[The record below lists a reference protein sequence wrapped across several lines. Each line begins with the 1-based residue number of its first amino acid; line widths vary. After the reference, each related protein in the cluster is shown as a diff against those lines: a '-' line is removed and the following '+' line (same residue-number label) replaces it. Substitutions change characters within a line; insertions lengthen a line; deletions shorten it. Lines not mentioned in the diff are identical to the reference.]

1 MKNLWDPEAAA
12 QFEENTLQMRVY
24 TSRLLGQNSD
34 LVLHGGGNTSVK
46 IQQTNL
52 FGEAEDILCVK
63 GSGNNLS
70 TIDEYGFTPLRLKTL
85 RKLAA
90 LENISDAEMIR
101 QQQMAKSNPDALN
114 PSVEALLHAII
125 PFTWID
131 HTHADAV
138 VTLTNTPEGT
148 ELIRKIYGER
158 LLLIPYVMPGF
169 KLSRKVFEMTKNVDW
184 TQFEGMILLNHGI
197 FSFGDSARESY
208 TRMIDLVSLAEEF
221 LATNSSIANTTVPEK
236 EKVKT
241 VALDSVPGKDKD
253 EAQRKTVAPDS
264 VPGKEE
270 LLKLAG
276 IRRKVSEISGSASL
290 AQLNFSSEART
301 FAKLTN
307 VKEIAS
313 RGPITSDHLI
323 RTKPVPAIIDP
334 ENPQQSLDD
343 FSSAYKAYFERHT
356 NGEQKCL
363 DSAPRWAV
371 WPGHGTISFGA
382 NLTESAIVSD
392 IAEHT
397 VKAIQLAENL
407 TAEGS
412 SGGWQPVSEK
422 HLFEAE
428 YWELQQAKLKSENDN
443 QGAQKT
449 IPEFQG
455 KIAIVSGA
463 ASGIGLACAREL
475 FAQGAVVVGLDLN
488 PEISTIF
495 CDSGML
501 GLQCDVTD
509 QKAVIEA
516 VAETVRQFGGIDIL
530 VLNAGTF
537 PAGQTIEEMDEQTW
551 SRSLEINLTAPQQL
565 LQACVPFLKEGLDPA
580 VVFMASRNVPA
591 PGAGASAY
599 SVPKAGQTQLARIA
613 ALELGK
619 FGIRVNIL
627 HPDCVYDTGLW
638 TPEALERSA
647 KRYGLTVEQYKSRN
661 ILKIDVKTKE
671 VASMVCA
678 MSGAVFAKTTGAQ
691 IPIDGGSERVI

>member
-1 MKNLWDPEAAA
+1 MKNLWDPEAVA
-12 QFEENTLQMRVY
+12 QFEENTLQLRVY

-52 FGEAEDILCVK
+52 FGEAEDILYVK
-63 GSGNNLS
+63 GSGCDLA
-70 TIDEYGFTPLRLKTL
+70 TIDEDGFTPLLLKTL

-90 LENISDAEMIR
+90 LENISDVEMIR
-101 QQQMAKSNPDALN
+101 QQQMAKSNPDAPN

-125 PFTWID
+125 PFNWID

-138 VTLTNTPEGT
+138 VTLTNTPEGN

-169 KLSRKVFEMTKNVDW
+169 KLSRKVFEMTTKIDW
-184 TQFEGMILLNHGI
+184 TQFEGMILFNHGI
-197 FSFGDSARESY
+197 FSFGDTALESY
-208 TRMIDLVSLAEEF
+208 TRMIDLVSLAEDF
-221 LATNSSIANTTVPEK
+221 LAKNSTLTNTAATE
-236 EKVKT
+236 
-241 VALDSVPGKDKD
+241 SVPGK
-253 EAQRKTVAPDS
+253 A
-264 VPGKEE
+264 E
-270 LLKLAG
+270 LLKLAC
-276 IRRKVSEISGSASL
+276 IRRKVSAIRGTGSL
-290 AQLNFSSEART
+290 AQLNFSKEART

-307 VKEIAS
+307 VKEIAT

-323 RTKPVPAIIDP
+323 RTKSVPAIIDP
-334 ENPQQSLDD
+334 ENPQRSLDE

-382 NLTESAIVSD
+382 NLTESGIVSD

-407 TAEGS
+407 TSEGS
-412 SGGWQPVSEK
+412 SGRWQPVSEK

-428 YWELQQAKLKSENDN
+428 YWVLQQAKLKSENVN
-443 QGAQKT
+443 HGVQKT
-449 IPEFQG
+449 ISEFQG

-488 PEISTIF
+488 PEISKIF
-495 CDSGML
+495 CEPGML

-537 PAGQTIEEMDEQTW
+537 PAGQTIEEMGEQTW

-638 TPEALERSA
+638 TPDALERSA

-671 VASMVCA
+671 VARMVCA

>member
-12 QFEENTLQMRVY
+12 QFEENTLQLRVY

-52 FGEAEDILCVK
+52 FGEAEDILYVK

-70 TIDEYGFTPLRLKTL
+70 TIDEHGFTPLRLKTL

-101 QQQMAKSNPDALN
+101 QQQMAKSNPDAAN

-169 KLSRKVFEMTKNVDW
+169 KLARKVFEMTKNVDW

-208 TRMIDLVSLAEEF
+208 TRMIDLVLLAEEF
-221 LATNSSIANTTVPEK
+221 LATNSSVANTTV
-236 EKVKT
+236 
-241 VALDSVPGKDKD
+241 
-253 EAQRKTVAPDS
+253 PDS

-276 IRRKVSEISGSASL
+276 IRRKVSEIRGSASL

-323 RTKPVPAIIDP
+323 RTKPVPAIIDQ

-343 FSSAYKAYFERHT
+343 FSSAYKAYFERNT

-397 VKAIQLAENL
+397 VKAIQFAENL
-407 TAEGS
+407 TAKGS
-412 SGGWQPVSEK
+412 SAGWKPVSEK

-428 YWELQQAKLKSENDN
+428 YWELQQAKLKSENNN
-443 QGAQKT
+443 QDGQKT

-475 FAQGAVVVGLDLN
+475 FSQGAVVVGLDLN

-509 QKAVIEA
+509 QKEVIEA

-671 VASMVCA
+671 VARMVCA

-691 IPIDGGSERVI
+691 IPIDGGNERVI

>member
-1 MKNLWDPEAAA
+1 
-12 QFEENTLQMRVY
+12 
-24 TSRLLGQNSD
+24 
-34 LVLHGGGNTSVK
+34 
-46 IQQTNL
+46 
-52 FGEAEDILCVK
+52 
-63 GSGNNLS
+63 
-70 TIDEYGFTPLRLKTL
+70 
-85 RKLAA
+85 
-90 LENISDAEMIR
+90 
-101 QQQMAKSNPDALN
+101 
-114 PSVEALLHAII
+114 
-125 PFTWID
+125 
-131 HTHADAV
+131 
-138 VTLTNTPEGT
+138 
-148 ELIRKIYGER
+148 
-158 LLLIPYVMPGF
+158 
-169 KLSRKVFEMTKNVDW
+169 
-184 TQFEGMILLNHGI
+184 HGI
-197 FSFGDSARESY
+197 FSFGDTALESY
-208 TRMIDLVSLAEEF
+208 TRMIDLVSLAEDF
-221 LATNSSIANTTVPEK
+221 LAKYSTLTNTAATE
-236 EKVKT
+236 
-241 VALDSVPGKDKD
+241 SVPGKAK
-253 EAQRKTVAPDS
+253 
-264 VPGKEE
+264 
-270 LLKLAG
+270 LLKLAS
-276 IRRKVSEISGSASL
+276 IRRKVSALRGTASL
-290 AQLNFSSEART
+290 AQLNFSTEART

-307 VKEIAS
+307 VKEIAT

-323 RTKPVPAIIDP
+323 RTKSVPAIIDP
-334 ENPQQSLDD
+334 ENPQRSLDE

-382 NLTESAIVSD
+382 NLTESGIVSD

-407 TAEGS
+407 TSEGF

-428 YWELQQAKLKSENDN
+428 YWVLQQAKLKSENVN
-443 QGAQKT
+443 QGEQKT
-449 IPEFQG
+449 ISEFQG

-488 PEISTIF
+488 PEISKIF
-495 CDSGML
+495 CDPGML

-565 LQACVPFLKEGLDPA
+565 LQACVPFLKEGIDPA

-638 TPEALERSA
+638 TPDALERSA

-671 VASMVCA
+671 VARMVCA

>member
-1 MKNLWDPEAAA
+1 MKNLWDPEAVA
-12 QFEENTLQMRVY
+12 QFEENTLQLRVY

-52 FGEAEDILCVK
+52 FGEAEDILYVK
-63 GSGNNLS
+63 GSGCDLA
-70 TIDEYGFTPLRLKTL
+70 TIDEDGFTPLLLKTL

-90 LENISDAEMIR
+90 LENISDVEMIR
-101 QQQMAKSNPDALN
+101 QQQMAKSNPDAPN

-125 PFTWID
+125 PFNWID

-138 VTLTNTPEGT
+138 VTLTNTPEGN

-169 KLSRKVFEMTKNVDW
+169 KLSRIVFEMTKKIDW

-197 FSFGDSARESY
+197 FSFGDTALESY
-208 TRMIDLVSLAEEF
+208 TRMIDLVSLAEDF
-221 LATNSSIANTTVPEK
+221 LAKNSTLTNTAATE
-236 EKVKT
+236 
-241 VALDSVPGKDKD
+241 SVPGK
-253 EAQRKTVAPDS
+253 A
-264 VPGKEE
+264 E
-270 LLKLAG
+270 LLKLAC
-276 IRRKVSEISGSASL
+276 IRRKVSAIRGTGSL
-290 AQLNFSSEART
+290 AQLNFSTEART

-307 VKEIAS
+307 VKEIAT

-323 RTKPVPAIIDP
+323 RTKSVPAIIDP
-334 ENPQQSLDD
+334 ENPQRSLDE

-382 NLTESAIVSD
+382 NLTESGIVSD

-407 TAEGS
+407 TAEGF

-428 YWELQQAKLKSENDN
+428 YWVLQQAKLKSENVN
-443 QGAQKT
+443 QGEQKT
-449 IPEFQG
+449 ISEFQG

-488 PEISTIF
+488 PEISKIF
-495 CDSGML
+495 CEPGML

-537 PAGQTIEEMDEQTW
+537 PAGQTIEEMGEQTW
-551 SRSLEINLTAPQQL
+551 SKSLEINLTAPQQL
-565 LQACVPFLKEGLDPA
+565 LQACVPFLKEGIDPA

-619 FGIRVNIL
+619 FVIRVNIL

-638 TPEALERSA
+638 TPDALERSA

-671 VASMVCA
+671 VARMVCA

>member
-1 MKNLWDPEAAA
+1 MKNLWDPEAVA
-12 QFEENTLQMRVY
+12 QFEENTLQLRVY

-52 FGEAEDILCVK
+52 FGEAEDILYVK
-63 GSGNNLS
+63 GSGCDLA
-70 TIDEYGFTPLRLKTL
+70 TIDEDGFTPLLLKTL

-90 LENISDAEMIR
+90 LENISDVEMIR
-101 QQQMAKSNPDALN
+101 QQQMAKSNPDAPN

-125 PFTWID
+125 PFNWID

-138 VTLTNTPEGT
+138 VTLTNTPEGN

-169 KLSRKVFEMTKNVDW
+169 KLSRKVFEMTKKIDW

-197 FSFGDSARESY
+197 FSFGDTALESY
-208 TRMIDLVSLAEEF
+208 TRMIDLVSLAEDF
-221 LATNSSIANTTVPEK
+221 LAKNSTLANTAATE
-236 EKVKT
+236 
-241 VALDSVPGKDKD
+241 SVPGK
-253 EAQRKTVAPDS
+253 A
-264 VPGKEE
+264 E
-270 LLKLAG
+270 LLKLAC
-276 IRRKVSEISGSASL
+276 IRRKVSAIRGTGSL
-290 AQLNFSSEART
+290 AQLNFSTEART

-307 VKEIAS
+307 VKEIAT

-323 RTKPVPAIIDP
+323 RTKSVPAIIDP
-334 ENPQQSLDD
+334 ENPQRSLDE

-371 WPGHGTISFGA
+371 WPGHGTIAFGA
-382 NLTESAIVSD
+382 NLTESGIVSD

-407 TAEGS
+407 TAEGF

-428 YWELQQAKLKSENDN
+428 YWVLQQAKLKSENVN
-443 QGAQKT
+443 QGEQKT
-449 IPEFQG
+449 ISEFQG

-488 PEISTIF
+488 PEISKIF
-495 CDSGML
+495 CEPGML

-537 PAGQTIEEMDEQTW
+537 PAGQTIEEMGEQTW

-638 TPEALERSA
+638 TPDALERSA

-661 ILKIDVKTKE
+661 ILKIDVKAKE
-671 VASMVCA
+671 VARMVCA

>member
-1 MKNLWDPEAAA
+1 MKNLWDPEAAD
-12 QFEENTLQMRVY
+12 QLEENTLQLRVY
-24 TSRLLGQNSD
+24 TSRLLGKNSD

-52 FGEAEDILCVK
+52 FGEAEDILYVK

-70 TIDEYGFTPLRLKTL
+70 TIDEHGFTPLRLKTL

-101 QQQMAKSNPDALN
+101 QQQMAKSNPDAPN

-276 IRRKVSEISGSASL
+276 IRRKVSEIRGSASL

-301 FAKLTN
+301 FTKLSN
-307 VKEIAS
+307 VKEIAG

-537 PAGQTIEEMDEQTW
+537 PAGTD
-551 SRSLEINLTAPQQL
+551 N
-565 LQACVPFLKEGLDPA
+565 
-580 VVFMASRNVPA
+580 
-591 PGAGASAY
+591 
-599 SVPKAGQTQLARIA
+599 
-613 ALELGK
+613 
-619 FGIRVNIL
+619 
-627 HPDCVYDTGLW
+627 
-638 TPEALERSA
+638 
-647 KRYGLTVEQYKSRN
+647 
-661 ILKIDVKTKE
+661 
-671 VASMVCA
+671 
-678 MSGAVFAKTTGAQ
+678 
-691 IPIDGGSERVI
+691 

>member
-1 MKNLWDPEAAA
+1 MKNLWDPEAVA
-12 QFEENTLQMRVY
+12 QFEENTLQLRVY

-52 FGEAEDILCVK
+52 FGEAEDILYVK
-63 GSGNNLS
+63 GSGCDLA
-70 TIDEYGFTPLRLKTL
+70 TIDEDGFTPLLLKTL

-90 LENISDAEMIR
+90 LENISDVEMIR
-101 QQQMAKSNPDALN
+101 QQQMAKSNPDAPN

-125 PFTWID
+125 PFNWID

-138 VTLTNTPEGT
+138 VTLTNTPEGN

-169 KLSRKVFEMTKNVDW
+169 KLSRKVFEMTTKIDW
-184 TQFEGMILLNHGI
+184 TQCEGMILLNHGI
-197 FSFGDSARESY
+197 FSFGDTARESY
-208 TRMIDLVSLAEEF
+208 TRMIDLVSLAEDF
-221 LATNSSIANTTVPEK
+221 LAKNSTLANTAATE
-236 EKVKT
+236 
-241 VALDSVPGKDKD
+241 SVPGK
-253 EAQRKTVAPDS
+253 A
-264 VPGKEE
+264 E
-270 LLKLAG
+270 LLKLAC
-276 IRRKVSEISGSASL
+276 IRRKVSAIRGTGNL
-290 AQLNFSSEART
+290 AQLNFSNEART

-307 VKEIAS
+307 VKEIAT

-323 RTKPVPAIIDP
+323 RTKSVPAIIDQ
-334 ENPQQSLDD
+334 ENPQRSLDE

-371 WPGHGTISFGA
+371 WPGHGTIAFGA
-382 NLTESAIVSD
+382 NLTESGIVSD

-407 TAEGS
+407 TAEGF

-428 YWELQQAKLKSENDN
+428 YWVLQQAKLKSENVN
-443 QGAQKT
+443 QGEQKT
-449 IPEFQG
+449 ISEFQG

-488 PEISTIF
+488 PEISKIF
-495 CDSGML
+495 CEPGML

-537 PAGQTIEEMDEQTW
+537 PAGQTIEEMGEQTW

-638 TPEALERSA
+638 TPDALERSA

-661 ILKIDVKTKE
+661 ILKIDVKAKE
-671 VASMVCA
+671 VARMVCA

>member
-1 MKNLWDPEAAA
+1 MKNLWDPEAVA
-12 QFEENTLQMRVY
+12 QFEENTLQLRVY

-52 FGEAEDILCVK
+52 FGEAEDILYVK
-63 GSGNNLS
+63 GSGCDLA
-70 TIDEYGFTPLRLKTL
+70 TIDEDGFTPLLLKTL

-90 LENISDAEMIR
+90 LENISDVEMIR
-101 QQQMAKSNPDALN
+101 QQQMAKSNPDAPN

-125 PFTWID
+125 PFNWID

-138 VTLTNTPEGT
+138 VTLTNTPEGN

-169 KLSRKVFEMTKNVDW
+169 KLSRKVFEMTTKIDW
-184 TQFEGMILLNHGI
+184 TQCEGMILLNHGI
-197 FSFGDSARESY
+197 FSFGDTARESY
-208 TRMIDLVSLAEEF
+208 TRMIDLVSLAEDF
-221 LATNSSIANTTVPEK
+221 LAKNSTLANTAATE
-236 EKVKT
+236 
-241 VALDSVPGKDKD
+241 SVPGK
-253 EAQRKTVAPDS
+253 A
-264 VPGKEE
+264 E
-270 LLKLAG
+270 LLKLAC
-276 IRRKVSEISGSASL
+276 IRRKVSAIRGTASL
-290 AQLNFSSEART
+290 AQLNFSTEART

-307 VKEIAS
+307 VKEIAT

-323 RTKPVPAIIDP
+323 RTKSVPAIIDP
-334 ENPQQSLDD
+334 ENPQRSLDE

-382 NLTESAIVSD
+382 NLTESGIVSD

-428 YWELQQAKLKSENDN
+428 YWVLQQAKLKSENVN
-443 QGAQKT
+443 QGEQKT
-449 IPEFQG
+449 ISEFQG

-488 PEISTIF
+488 PEISKIF
-495 CDSGML
+495 CDPGML

-537 PAGQTIEEMDEQTW
+537 PAGQTIEEMGEQTW

-638 TPEALERSA
+638 TPDALERSA

-661 ILKIDVKTKE
+661 ILKIDVKAKE
-671 VASMVCA
+671 VARMVCA

>member
-12 QFEENTLQMRVY
+12 QFEENTLQLRVY

-70 TIDEYGFTPLRLKTL
+70 TIDEHGFTPLRLKTL

-101 QQQMAKSNPDALN
+101 QQQMAKSNPDAAN

-169 KLSRKVFEMTKNVDW
+169 KLARKVFEMTKNVDW

-208 TRMIDLVSLAEEF
+208 TRMIDLVLLAEEF
-221 LATNSSIANTTVPEK
+221 LATNSSVANTTV
-236 EKVKT
+236 
-241 VALDSVPGKDKD
+241 
-253 EAQRKTVAPDS
+253 PDS

-276 IRRKVSEISGSASL
+276 IRRKVSEIRGSASL

-323 RTKPVPAIIDP
+323 RTKPVPAIIDQ

-343 FSSAYKAYFERHT
+343 FSSAYKAYFERNT

-397 VKAIQLAENL
+397 VKAIQFAENL
-407 TAEGS
+407 TAKGS
-412 SGGWQPVSEK
+412 SAGWKPVSEK

-428 YWELQQAKLKSENDN
+428 YWELQQAKLKSENNN
-443 QGAQKT
+443 QDGQKT

-475 FAQGAVVVGLDLN
+475 FSQGAVVVGLDLN

-671 VASMVCA
+671 VARMVCA
-678 MSGAVFAKTTGAQ
+678 MSGAIFAKTTGAQ
-691 IPIDGGSERVI
+691 IPIDGGNERVI

>member
-12 QFEENTLQMRVY
+12 QFEENTLQLRVY

-52 FGEAEDILCVK
+52 FGEAEDILYVK

-70 TIDEYGFTPLRLKTL
+70 TIDEHGFTPLRLKTL

-101 QQQMAKSNPDALN
+101 QQQMAKSNPDAPN

-169 KLSRKVFEMTKNVDW
+169 KLARKVFEMTKNVDW

-208 TRMIDLVSLAEEF
+208 TRMIDLVLLAEEF
-221 LATNSSIANTTVPEK
+221 LATNSSVANTTV
-236 EKVKT
+236 
-241 VALDSVPGKDKD
+241 
-253 EAQRKTVAPDS
+253 PDS

-276 IRRKVSEISGSASL
+276 IRRKVSEIRGSASL

-323 RTKPVPAIIDP
+323 RTKPVPAIIDQ

-343 FSSAYKAYFERHT
+343 FSSAYKAYFERNT

-382 NLTESAIVSD
+382 NLTESGIVSD

-407 TAEGS
+407 TSEGS
-412 SGGWQPVSEK
+412 SGRWQPVSEK

-428 YWELQQAKLKSENDN
+428 YWVLQQAKLKSENNN
-443 QGAQKT
+443 QDGQKT

-475 FAQGAVVVGLDLN
+475 FSQGAVVVGLDLN

-509 QKAVIEA
+509 QKEVIEA

-671 VASMVCA
+671 VARMVCA

-691 IPIDGGSERVI
+691 IPIDGGNERVI

>member
-1 MKNLWDPEAAA
+1 MKNLWDPEAVA
-12 QFEENTLQMRVY
+12 QFEENTLQLRVY

-52 FGEAEDILCVK
+52 FGEAEDILYVK
-63 GSGNNLS
+63 GSGCDLA
-70 TIDEYGFTPLRLKTL
+70 TIDEDGFTPLLLKTL

-90 LENISDAEMIR
+90 LENISDVEMIR
-101 QQQMAKSNPDALN
+101 QQQMAKSNPDAPT

-125 PFTWID
+125 PFDWID

-138 VTLTNTPEGT
+138 VTLTNTPQGN

-169 KLSRKVFEMTKNVDW
+169 KLSRKVFEMTKKIDW

-197 FSFGDSARESY
+197 FSFGDTALESY
-208 TRMIDLVSLAEEF
+208 TRMIDLVSLAEDF
-221 LATNSSIANTTVPEK
+221 LAKNSTLTNTAATE
-236 EKVKT
+236 
-241 VALDSVPGKDKD
+241 SVPGK
-253 EAQRKTVAPDS
+253 A
-264 VPGKEE
+264 E
-270 LLKLAG
+270 LLKLAC
-276 IRRKVSEISGSASL
+276 IRRKVSAIRGTGSL
-290 AQLNFSSEART
+290 AQLNFSTEART

-307 VKEIAS
+307 VKEIAT

-323 RTKPVPAIIDP
+323 RTKSVPAIIDQ
-334 ENPQQSLDD
+334 ENPQRSLDE

-371 WPGHGTISFGA
+371 WPGHGTIAFGA
-382 NLTESAIVSD
+382 NLTESGIVSD

-407 TAEGS
+407 TSEGS
-412 SGGWQPVSEK
+412 SGSWQPVSEK

-428 YWELQQAKLKSENDN
+428 YWVLQQAKLKSENVN
-443 QGAQKT
+443 QGEQITKS
-449 IPEFQG
+449 EFQG

-488 PEISTIF
+488 PEISKIF
-495 CDSGML
+495 CDPGML

-537 PAGQTIEEMDEQTW
+537 PAGQTIEEMGEQTW

-638 TPEALERSA
+638 TPDALERSA

-661 ILKIDVKTKE
+661 ILKIDVKAKE
-671 VASMVCA
+671 VARMVCA

>member
-1 MKNLWDPEAAA
+1 MKNLWDPEAVA
-12 QFEENTLQMRVY
+12 QFEENTLQLRVY

-52 FGEAEDILCVK
+52 FGEAEDILYVK
-63 GSGNNLS
+63 GSGCDLA
-70 TIDEYGFTPLRLKTL
+70 TIDEDGFTPLLLKTL

-90 LENISDAEMIR
+90 LENISDVEMIR
-101 QQQMAKSNPDALN
+101 QQQMAKSNPDAPN

-125 PFTWID
+125 PFNWID

-138 VTLTNTPEGT
+138 VTLTNTPEGN

-169 KLSRKVFEMTKNVDW
+169 KLSRKVFEMTTKIDW
-184 TQFEGMILLNHGI
+184 TQCEGMILLNHGI
-197 FSFGDSARESY
+197 FSFGDTARESY
-208 TRMIDLVSLAEEF
+208 TRMIDLVSLAEDF
-221 LATNSSIANTTVPEK
+221 LAKNSTLANTAATE
-236 EKVKT
+236 
-241 VALDSVPGKDKD
+241 SVPGK
-253 EAQRKTVAPDS
+253 A
-264 VPGKEE
+264 E
-270 LLKLAG
+270 LLKLAC
-276 IRRKVSEISGSASL
+276 IRRKVSAIRGTASL
-290 AQLNFSSEART
+290 AQLNFSTEART

-307 VKEIAS
+307 VKEIAT

-323 RTKPVPAIIDP
+323 RTKSVPAIIDP
-334 ENPQQSLDD
+334 ENPQRSLDE

-371 WPGHGTISFGA
+371 WPGHGTIAFGA
-382 NLTESAIVSD
+382 NLTESGIVSD

-407 TAEGS
+407 TAEGF

-428 YWELQQAKLKSENDN
+428 YWVLQQAKLKSENVN
-443 QGAQKT
+443 QGEQKT
-449 IPEFQG
+449 ISEFQG

-488 PEISTIF
+488 PEISKIF
-495 CDSGML
+495 CEPGML

-537 PAGQTIEEMDEQTW
+537 PAGQTIEEMGEQTW

-638 TPEALERSA
+638 TPDALERSA

-661 ILKIDVKTKE
+661 ILKIDVKAKE
-671 VASMVCA
+671 VARMVCA

>member
-1 MKNLWDPEAAA
+1 MKNLWDPEAVA
-12 QFEENTLQMRVY
+12 QFEENTLQLRVY

-52 FGEAEDILCVK
+52 YGEAEDILYVK
-63 GSGNNLS
+63 GSGCDLA
-70 TIDEYGFTPLRLKTL
+70 TIDEDGFTPLLLKTL

-90 LENISDAEMIR
+90 LENISDVEMIR
-101 QQQMAKSNPDALN
+101 QQQMAKSNPDAPN

-125 PFTWID
+125 PFNWID

-138 VTLTNTPEGT
+138 VTLTNTPEGN

-169 KLSRKVFEMTKNVDW
+169 KLSRKVFEMTTKIDW

-197 FSFGDSARESY
+197 FSFGDTALESY
-208 TRMIDLVSLAEEF
+208 TRMIDLVSLAEDF
-221 LATNSSIANTTVPEK
+221 LAKNSTLTNTATTE
-236 EKVKT
+236 
-241 VALDSVPGKDKD
+241 SVPGK
-253 EAQRKTVAPDS
+253 A
-264 VPGKEE
+264 E
-270 LLKLAG
+270 LLKLAC
-276 IRRKVSEISGSASL
+276 IRRKVSAIRGTGSL
-290 AQLNFSSEART
+290 AQLNFSKEART

-307 VKEIAS
+307 VKEIAT

-323 RTKPVPAIIDP
+323 RTKSVPAIIDP
-334 ENPQQSLDD
+334 ENPQRSLDE

-382 NLTESAIVSD
+382 NLTESGIVSD

-407 TAEGS
+407 TSEGS
-412 SGGWQPVSEK
+412 SGRWQPVSEK

-428 YWELQQAKLKSENDN
+428 YWVLQQAKLKSENVN
-443 QGAQKT
+443 HGVQKT
-449 IPEFQG
+449 ISEFQG

-463 ASGIGLACAREL
+463 ASGIGLACVREL

-488 PEISTIF
+488 PEISKIF
-495 CDSGML
+495 CEPGML

-537 PAGQTIEEMDEQTW
+537 PAGQTIEEMGEQTW

-638 TPEALERSA
+638 TPDALERSA

-671 VASMVCA
+671 VARMVCA

>member
-1 MKNLWDPEAAA
+1 MKNLWDPEAVT
-12 QFEENTLQMRVY
+12 QFEENTLQLRVY

-52 FGEAEDILCVK
+52 FGEAEDILYVK
-63 GSGNNLS
+63 GSGCDLA
-70 TIDEYGFTPLRLKTL
+70 TIDEDGFTPLLLKTL

-90 LENISDAEMIR
+90 LENISDVEMIR
-101 QQQMAKSNPDALN
+101 QQQMAKSNPDAPN

-125 PFTWID
+125 PFDWID

-138 VTLTNTPEGT
+138 VTLTNTPEGN

-169 KLSRKVFEMTKNVDW
+169 KLSHKVFEMTKKIDW

-197 FSFGDSARESY
+197 FSFGDTALESY
-208 TRMIDLVSLAEEF
+208 TRMIDLVSLAEDF
-221 LATNSSIANTTVPEK
+221 LAKNSTLANTATTE
-236 EKVKT
+236 
-241 VALDSVPGKDKD
+241 SVPGK
-253 EAQRKTVAPDS
+253 A
-264 VPGKEE
+264 E
-270 LLKLAG
+270 LLKLAC
-276 IRRKVSEISGSASL
+276 IRRKVSAIRGTGSL
-290 AQLNFSSEART
+290 AQLNFSTEART

-307 VKEIAS
+307 VKEIAT

-323 RTKPVPAIIDP
+323 RTKSVPAIIDP
-334 ENPQQSLDD
+334 ENPQRSLDE

-382 NLTESAIVSD
+382 NLTESGIVSD

-407 TAEGS
+407 TSEGF

-428 YWELQQAKLKSENDN
+428 YWVLQQAKLKSENVN
-443 QGAQKT
+443 QGEQITKS
-449 IPEFQG
+449 EFQG

-488 PEISTIF
+488 PEISKIF
-495 CDSGML
+495 CDPGML

-537 PAGQTIEEMDEQTW
+537 PAGQTIEEMGEQTW
-551 SRSLEINLTAPQQL
+551 SKSLEINLTAPQQL
-565 LQACVPFLKEGLDPA
+565 LQACVPFLKEGIDPA
-580 VVFMASRNVPA
+580 VVFLASRNVPA

-638 TPEALERSA
+638 TPDALERSA
-647 KRYGLTVEQYKSRN
+647 KRYGLTVEQYKGRN
-661 ILKIDVKTKE
+661 ILKIDVKAKE
-671 VASMVCA
+671 VARMVCA

>member
-1 MKNLWDPEAAA
+1 MKNLWDPEAVA
-12 QFEENTLQMRVY
+12 QFEENTLQLRVY

-46 IQQTNL
+46 NQQTNL
-52 FGEAEDILCVK
+52 FGEAEDILYVK
-63 GSGNNLS
+63 GSGCDLA
-70 TIDEYGFTPLRLKTL
+70 TIDEDGFTPLLLKTL

-90 LENISDAEMIR
+90 LENISDVEMIR
-101 QQQMAKSNPDALN
+101 QQQMAKINPDAPN

-125 PFTWID
+125 PFDWID

-138 VTLTNTPEGT
+138 VTLTNTPGGN

-169 KLSRKVFEMTKNVDW
+169 KLSRKVFEMTKKIDW

-197 FSFGDSARESY
+197 FSFGDTALESY
-208 TRMIDLVSLAEEF
+208 TRMIDLVSLAEDF
-221 LATNSSIANTTVPEK
+221 LAKNSTLTNTAATE
-236 EKVKT
+236 
-241 VALDSVPGKDKD
+241 SVPGK
-253 EAQRKTVAPDS
+253 A
-264 VPGKEE
+264 E
-270 LLKLAG
+270 LLKLAC
-276 IRRKVSEISGSASL
+276 IRRKVSAIRGTGNL
-290 AQLNFSSEART
+290 AQLNFSNEART

-307 VKEIAS
+307 VKEIAT

-323 RTKPVPAIIDP
+323 RTKSVPAIIDP
-334 ENPQQSLDD
+334 ENPQRSLDE

-371 WPGHGTISFGA
+371 WPGHGTISFGS
-382 NLTESAIVSD
+382 NLTESGIVSD

-407 TAEGS
+407 TSEGS
-412 SGGWQPVSEK
+412 SGSWQPVSEK

-428 YWELQQAKLKSENDN
+428 YWVLQQAKLKSENVN
-443 QGAQKT
+443 QGEQITKS
-449 IPEFQG
+449 EFQG

-488 PEISTIF
+488 PEISKIF
-495 CDSGML
+495 CDPGML

-537 PAGQTIEEMDEQTW
+537 PAGQTIEEMGEQTW

-638 TPEALERSA
+638 TPDALERSA

-671 VASMVCA
+671 VARMVCA

>member
-12 QFEENTLQMRVY
+12 QFEENTLQLRVY

-52 FGEAEDILCVK
+52 FGEAEDILYVK

-70 TIDEYGFTPLRLKTL
+70 TIDEHGFTPLRLKTL

-101 QQQMAKSNPDALN
+101 QQQMAKSNPDAAN

-169 KLSRKVFEMTKNVDW
+169 KLARKVFEMTKNVDW
-184 TQFEGMILLNHGI
+184 TQVEGMILLNHGI

-208 TRMIDLVSLAEEF
+208 TRMIDLVLLAEEF
-221 LATNSSIANTTVPEK
+221 LATNSSVANTTV
-236 EKVKT
+236 
-241 VALDSVPGKDKD
+241 
-253 EAQRKTVAPDS
+253 PDS

-276 IRRKVSEISGSASL
+276 IRRKVSEIRGSASL

-323 RTKPVPAIIDP
+323 RTKPVPAIIDQ

-343 FSSAYKAYFERHT
+343 FSSAYKAYFERNT

-397 VKAIQLAENL
+397 VKAIQFAENL
-407 TAEGS
+407 TAKGS
-412 SGGWQPVSEK
+412 SAGWKPVSEK

-428 YWELQQAKLKSENDN
+428 YWELQQAKLKSENNN
-443 QGAQKT
+443 QDGQKT

-475 FAQGAVVVGLDLN
+475 FSQGAVVVGLDLN

-509 QKAVIEA
+509 QKEVIEA

-671 VASMVCA
+671 VARMVCA

-691 IPIDGGSERVI
+691 IPIDGGNERVI

>member
-1 MKNLWDPEAAA
+1 MKNLWDPEAVA
-12 QFEENTLQMRVY
+12 QFEENTLQLRVY

-52 FGEAEDILCVK
+52 FGEAEDILYVK
-63 GSGNNLS
+63 GSGCDLA
-70 TIDEYGFTPLRLKTL
+70 TIDEDGFTPLLLKTL

-90 LENISDAEMIR
+90 LENISDVEMIR
-101 QQQMAKSNPDALN
+101 QQQMAKSNPDAPN

-125 PFTWID
+125 PFDWID

-138 VTLTNTPEGT
+138 VTLTNTPEGN

-169 KLSRKVFEMTKNVDW
+169 KLSRKVFEMTKKIDW

-197 FSFGDSARESY
+197 FSFGDTALESY
-208 TRMIDLVSLAEEF
+208 TRMIDLVSLAEDF
-221 LATNSSIANTTVPEK
+221 LEKNSTLTNTATTE
-236 EKVKT
+236 
-241 VALDSVPGKDKD
+241 SVPGK
-253 EAQRKTVAPDS
+253 A
-264 VPGKEE
+264 E
-270 LLKLAG
+270 LLKLAC
-276 IRRKVSEISGSASL
+276 IRRKVSAIRGTGSL
-290 AQLNFSSEART
+290 AQLNFSTEART

-307 VKEIAS
+307 VKEIAT

-323 RTKPVPAIIDP
+323 RTKSVPAIIDP
-334 ENPQQSLDD
+334 ENPQRSLDE

-382 NLTESAIVSD
+382 NLTESGIVSD

-407 TAEGS
+407 TSEGS
-412 SGGWQPVSEK
+412 SGSWQPVSEK

-428 YWELQQAKLKSENDN
+428 YWVLQQAKLKSENVN
-443 QGAQKT
+443 QGEQKT
-449 IPEFQG
+449 ISEFQG

-488 PEISTIF
+488 PEISKIF
-495 CDSGML
+495 CEPGML

-537 PAGQTIEEMDEQTW
+537 PAGQTIEEMGEQTW

-638 TPEALERSA
+638 TPDALERSA

-671 VASMVCA
+671 VARMVCA

>member
-1 MKNLWDPEAAA
+1 MKNLWDPDAVA
-12 QFEENTLQMRVY
+12 QFEENTLQLRVY

-46 IQQTNL
+46 NQQTNL
-52 FGEAEDILCVK
+52 FGEAEDILYVK
-63 GSGNNLS
+63 GSGCDLAA
-70 TIDEYGFTPLRLKTL
+70 IDEDGFTPLHLKTL

-90 LENISDAEMIR
+90 LENISDVEMIR
-101 QQQMAKSNPDALN
+101 QQQMAKINPDAPN

-125 PFTWID
+125 PFDWID

-138 VTLTNTPEGT
+138 VTLTNTPGGN

-169 KLSRKVFEMTKNVDW
+169 KLSRKVFEMTTKIDW

-197 FSFGDSARESY
+197 FSFGDTALESY
-208 TRMIDLVSLAEEF
+208 TRMIDLVSLAEDF
-221 LATNSSIANTTVPEK
+221 LAKNSTLTNTAATE
-236 EKVKT
+236 
-241 VALDSVPGKDKD
+241 SVPGKAK
-253 EAQRKTVAPDS
+253 
-264 VPGKEE
+264 
-270 LLKLAG
+270 LLKLAS
-276 IRRKVSEISGSASL
+276 IRRKVSALRGTGSL
-290 AQLNFSSEART
+290 AQLNFSTEART

-307 VKEIAS
+307 VKEIAT

-323 RTKPVPAIIDP
+323 RTKSVPAIIDL
-334 ENPQQSLDD
+334 ENPQRSLDE
-343 FSSAYKAYFERHT
+343 FTSAYKAYFERHT

-382 NLTESAIVSD
+382 NLTESGIVSD

-407 TAEGS
+407 TSEGS
-412 SGGWQPVSEK
+412 SGRWQPVSEK

-428 YWELQQAKLKSENDN
+428 YWVLQQAKLKSENVN
-443 QGAQKT
+443 QGEQKT
-449 IPEFQG
+449 ISEFQG

-488 PEISTIF
+488 PEISKIF
-495 CDSGML
+495 CEPGML

-509 QKAVIEA
+509 QKGVIEA

-537 PAGQTIEEMDEQTW
+537 PAGQTIEEMGEQTW

-565 LQACVPFLKEGLDPA
+565 LQACVPFLKEGIDPA

-638 TPEALERSA
+638 TPDALERSA
-647 KRYGLTVEQYKSRN
+647 KRYGLTVEQYKGRN

-671 VASMVCA
+671 VARMVCA

>member
-1 MKNLWDPEAAA
+1 MKNLWDPEAVS
-12 QFEENTLQMRVY
+12 QFEENTLQLRVY

-52 FGEAEDILCVK
+52 FGEAEDILYVK
-63 GSGNNLS
+63 GSGCDLA
-70 TIDEYGFTPLRLKTL
+70 TIDEDGFTPLLLKTL

-90 LENISDAEMIR
+90 LENISDVEMIR
-101 QQQMAKSNPDALN
+101 QQQMAKSNPDAPN

-125 PFTWID
+125 PFNWID

-138 VTLTNTPEGT
+138 VTLTNTPEGN

-169 KLSRKVFEMTKNVDW
+169 KLSRKVFEMTTKIDW
-184 TQFEGMILLNHGI
+184 TQCEGMILLNHGI
-197 FSFGDSARESY
+197 FSFGDTARESY
-208 TRMIDLVSLAEEF
+208 TRMIDLVSLAEDF
-221 LATNSSIANTTVPEK
+221 LAKNSTLANTAATE
-236 EKVKT
+236 
-241 VALDSVPGKDKD
+241 SVPGK
-253 EAQRKTVAPDS
+253 A
-264 VPGKEE
+264 E
-270 LLKLAG
+270 LLKLAC
-276 IRRKVSEISGSASL
+276 IRRKVSAIRGTGNL
-290 AQLNFSSEART
+290 AQLNFSTEART

-307 VKEIAS
+307 VKEIAT

-323 RTKPVPAIIDP
+323 RTKSVPAIIDP
-334 ENPQQSLDD
+334 ENPQRSLDE

-371 WPGHGTISFGA
+371 WPGHGTIAFGA
-382 NLTESAIVSD
+382 NLTESGIVSD

-407 TAEGS
+407 TAEGF

-428 YWELQQAKLKSENDN
+428 YWVLQQAKLKSENVN
-443 QGAQKT
+443 QGEQKT
-449 IPEFQG
+449 ISEFQG

-488 PEISTIF
+488 PEISKIF
-495 CDSGML
+495 CEPGML

-537 PAGQTIEEMDEQTW
+537 PAGQTIEEMGEQTW

-638 TPEALERSA
+638 TPDALERSA

-661 ILKIDVKTKE
+661 ILKIDVKAKE
-671 VASMVCA
+671 VARMVCA

>member
-1 MKNLWDPEAAA
+1 MKNLWDPEAVA
-12 QFEENTLQMRVY
+12 QFEENTLQLRVY

-52 FGEAEDILCVK
+52 FGEAEDILYVK
-63 GSGNNLS
+63 GSGCDLA
-70 TIDEYGFTPLRLKTL
+70 TIDEDGFTPLLLKTL
-85 RKLAA
+85 WKLAA
-90 LENISDAEMIR
+90 LEKISDVEMIR
-101 QQQMAKSNPDALN
+101 QQQMAKSNPDAPN

-125 PFTWID
+125 PFDWID

-138 VTLTNTPEGT
+138 VTLTNTPEGN

-169 KLSRKVFEMTKNVDW
+169 KLSRKVFEMTKKIDW

-197 FSFGDSARESY
+197 FSFGDTALESY
-208 TRMIDLVSLAEEF
+208 TRMIDLVSLAEDF
-221 LATNSSIANTTVPEK
+221 LAKNSTLTNTAATE
-236 EKVKT
+236 
-241 VALDSVPGKDKD
+241 SVPGK
-253 EAQRKTVAPDS
+253 A
-264 VPGKEE
+264 E
-270 LLKLAG
+270 LLKLAC
-276 IRRKVSEISGSASL
+276 IRRKVSAIRGTGSL
-290 AQLNFSSEART
+290 AQLNFSTEART

-307 VKEIAS
+307 VKEIAT

-323 RTKPVPAIIDP
+323 RTKSVPAIIDP
-334 ENPQQSLDD
+334 ENPQRSLDE

-382 NLTESAIVSD
+382 NLTESGIVSD

-407 TAEGS
+407 TSEGS
-412 SGGWQPVSEK
+412 SGRWQPVSEK

-428 YWELQQAKLKSENDN
+428 YWVLQQAKLKSENVN
-443 QGAQKT
+443 QGEQKT
-449 IPEFQG
+449 KSEFQG

-488 PEISTIF
+488 PEISKIF
-495 CDSGML
+495 CEPGML

-537 PAGQTIEEMDEQTW
+537 PAGQTIEEMGEQTW

-638 TPEALERSA
+638 TPDALERSA

-671 VASMVCA
+671 VARMVCA

>member
-1 MKNLWDPEAAA
+1 MKNLWDPEAVA
-12 QFEENTLQMRVY
+12 QFEENTLQLRVY

-52 FGEAEDILCVK
+52 FGEAEDILYVK
-63 GSGNNLS
+63 GSGCDLA
-70 TIDEYGFTPLRLKTL
+70 TIDEDGFTPLLLKTL

-90 LENISDAEMIR
+90 LENISDVEMIR
-101 QQQMAKSNPDALN
+101 QQQMAKSNPDAPN

-125 PFTWID
+125 PFNWID

-138 VTLTNTPEGT
+138 VTLTNTPEGN
-148 ELIRKIYGER
+148 ELIRNIYGER
-158 LLLIPYVMPGF
+158 ILRIPYVMPGF
-169 KLSRKVFEMTKNVDW
+169 KLSRKVFEMTKKIDW

-197 FSFGDSARESY
+197 FSFGDTALESY
-208 TRMIDLVSLAEEF
+208 TRMIDLVSLAEDF
-221 LATNSSIANTTVPEK
+221 LAKNSTLTNTAATE
-236 EKVKT
+236 
-241 VALDSVPGKDKD
+241 SVPGK
-253 EAQRKTVAPDS
+253 A
-264 VPGKEE
+264 E
-270 LLKLAG
+270 LLKLAC
-276 IRRKVSEISGSASL
+276 IRRKVSAIRGTGSL
-290 AQLNFSSEART
+290 AQLNFSTEART

-307 VKEIAS
+307 VKEIAT

-323 RTKPVPAIIDP
+323 RTKSVPAIIDP
-334 ENPQQSLDD
+334 ENPQRSLDE

-382 NLTESAIVSD
+382 NLTESGIVSD

-407 TAEGS
+407 TSEGS
-412 SGGWQPVSEK
+412 SGRWQPVSEK

-428 YWELQQAKLKSENDN
+428 YWVLQQAKLKSENVN
-443 QGAQKT
+443 QGEQKT
-449 IPEFQG
+449 ISEFQG

-488 PEISTIF
+488 PEISKIF
-495 CDSGML
+495 CEPGML

-537 PAGQTIEEMDEQTW
+537 PAGQTIEEMGEQTW

-638 TPEALERSA
+638 TPDALERSA
-647 KRYGLTVEQYKSRN
+647 KRYGLTVEEYKSRN

-671 VASMVCA
+671 VARMVCA

>member
-1 MKNLWDPEAAA
+1 MKNLWDPEAVS
-12 QFEENTLQMRVY
+12 QSEENTLQLRVY

-52 FGEAEDILCVK
+52 FGEAEDILYVK
-63 GSGNNLS
+63 GSGCDLA
-70 TIDEYGFTPLRLKTL
+70 TIDEDGFTPLLLKTL

-90 LENISDAEMIR
+90 LENISDVEMIR
-101 QQQMAKSNPDALN
+101 QQQMAKSNPDAPN
-114 PSVEALLHAII
+114 PSVEALLHTII
-125 PFTWID
+125 PFDWID

-138 VTLTNTPEGT
+138 VTLTNTPEGN

-169 KLSRKVFEMTKNVDW
+169 KLSRKVFEMTTKIDW
-184 TQFEGMILLNHGI
+184 TQCEGMILLNHGI
-197 FSFGDSARESY
+197 FSFGDTALESY
-208 TRMIDLVSLAEEF
+208 TRMIDLVSLAEDF
-221 LATNSSIANTTVPEK
+221 LAKNSTLTNTATTE
-236 EKVKT
+236 
-241 VALDSVPGKDKD
+241 SVPGK
-253 EAQRKTVAPDS
+253 A
-264 VPGKEE
+264 E
-270 LLKLAG
+270 LLKLAC
-276 IRRKVSEISGSASL
+276 IRRKVSAIRGTGSL
-290 AQLNFSSEART
+290 AQLNFSTEART

-307 VKEIAS
+307 VKEIAT

-323 RTKPVPAIIDP
+323 RTKSVPAIIDP
-334 ENPQQSLDD
+334 ENPQRSLDE

-382 NLTESAIVSD
+382 NLTESGIVSD

-407 TAEGS
+407 TAEGF

-428 YWELQQAKLKSENDN
+428 YWVLQQAKLKSENVN
-443 QGAQKT
+443 QGEQKT
-449 IPEFQG
+449 ISEFQG

-488 PEISTIF
+488 PEISKIF
-495 CDSGML
+495 CEPGML

-537 PAGQTIEEMDEQTW
+537 PAGQTIEEMGEQTW

-638 TPEALERSA
+638 TPDALERSA

-671 VASMVCA
+671 VARMVCA

>member
-1 MKNLWDPEAAA
+1 MKNLWDPEAVA
-12 QFEENTLQMRVY
+12 QFEENTLQLRVY

-52 FGEAEDILCVK
+52 FGEAEDILYVK
-63 GSGNNLS
+63 GSGCDLA
-70 TIDEYGFTPLRLKTL
+70 TIDEDGFTPLLLKTL

-90 LENISDAEMIR
+90 LENISDVEMIR
-101 QQQMAKSNPDALN
+101 QQQMAKSNPDAPN

-125 PFTWID
+125 PFDWID

-138 VTLTNTPEGT
+138 VTLTNTPEGN

-169 KLSRKVFEMTKNVDW
+169 KLSHKVFEMTKKIDW

-197 FSFGDSARESY
+197 FSFGDTALESY
-208 TRMIDLVSLAEEF
+208 TRMIDLVSLAEDF
-221 LATNSSIANTTVPEK
+221 LAKNSTLTNTAATE
-236 EKVKT
+236 
-241 VALDSVPGKDKD
+241 SVPGK
-253 EAQRKTVAPDS
+253 A
-264 VPGKEE
+264 E
-270 LLKLAG
+270 LLKLAC
-276 IRRKVSEISGSASL
+276 IRRKVSALRGTASL
-290 AQLNFSSEART
+290 AQLNFSTEART
-301 FAKLTN
+301 FAKLSN
-307 VKEIAS
+307 VKEIAT

-323 RTKPVPAIIDP
+323 RTKSVPAIIDP
-334 ENPQQSLDD
+334 ENPQRSLDE

-382 NLTESAIVSD
+382 NLTESGIVSD

-397 VKAIQLAENL
+397 VKSIQLAENL
-407 TAEGS
+407 TSEGS
-412 SGGWQPVSEK
+412 SGRWQPVSEK

-428 YWELQQAKLKSENDN
+428 YWVLQQAKLKSENVN
-443 QGAQKT
+443 HGVQKT
-449 IPEFQG
+449 ISEFQG

-488 PEISTIF
+488 PEISKIF
-495 CDSGML
+495 CEPGML

-537 PAGQTIEEMDEQTW
+537 PAGQTIEEMGEQTW

-638 TPEALERSA
+638 TPDALERSA

-671 VASMVCA
+671 VARMVCA

>member
-1 MKNLWDPEAAA
+1 MKNLWDPEAVA
-12 QFEENTLQMRVY
+12 QFEENTLQLRVY

-52 FGEAEDILCVK
+52 FGEAEDILYVK
-63 GSGNNLS
+63 GSGCDLA
-70 TIDEYGFTPLRLKTL
+70 TIDEDGFTPLLLKTL

-90 LENISDAEMIR
+90 LENISDVEMIR
-101 QQQMAKSNPDALN
+101 QQQMAKSNPDAPN

-125 PFTWID
+125 PFDWID

-138 VTLTNTPEGT
+138 VTLTNTPEGN

-169 KLSRKVFEMTKNVDW
+169 KLSRKVFEMTKKIDW

-197 FSFGDSARESY
+197 FSFGDTALESY
-208 TRMIDLVSLAEEF
+208 TRMIDLVSLAEDF
-221 LATNSSIANTTVPEK
+221 LAKNSTLTNTAATE
-236 EKVKT
+236 
-241 VALDSVPGKDKD
+241 SVPGK
-253 EAQRKTVAPDS
+253 A
-264 VPGKEE
+264 E
-270 LLKLAG
+270 LLKLAC
-276 IRRKVSEISGSASL
+276 IRRKVSAIRGTGSL
-290 AQLNFSSEART
+290 AQLNFSTEART

-307 VKEIAS
+307 VKEIAT

-323 RTKPVPAIIDP
+323 RTKSVPAIIDP
-334 ENPQQSLDD
+334 ENPQRSLDE

-382 NLTESAIVSD
+382 NLTESGIVSD

-407 TAEGS
+407 TSEGS
-412 SGGWQPVSEK
+412 SGRWQPVSEK

-428 YWELQQAKLKSENDN
+428 YWVLQQAKLKSENVN
-443 QGAQKT
+443 QGEQKT
-449 IPEFQG
+449 KSEFQG

-488 PEISTIF
+488 PEISKIF
-495 CDSGML
+495 CEPGML

-537 PAGQTIEEMDEQTW
+537 PAGQTIEEMGEQTW

-565 LQACVPFLKEGLDPA
+565 LQACVPFLKEGIDPA

-638 TPEALERSA
+638 TPDALERSA

-671 VASMVCA
+671 VARMVCA

>member
-1 MKNLWDPEAAA
+1 MKNLWDPEAVS
-12 QFEENTLQMRVY
+12 QFEENTLQLRVY

-52 FGEAEDILCVK
+52 FGEAEDILYVK
-63 GSGNNLS
+63 GSGCDLA
-70 TIDEYGFTPLRLKTL
+70 TIDEDGFTPLLLKTL

-90 LENISDAEMIR
+90 LENISDVEMIR
-101 QQQMAKSNPDALN
+101 QQQMAKSNPDAPN

-125 PFTWID
+125 PFNWID

-138 VTLTNTPEGT
+138 VTLTNTPEGN

-169 KLSRKVFEMTKNVDW
+169 KLSRKVFEMTTKIDW
-184 TQFEGMILLNHGI
+184 TQCEGMILLNHGI
-197 FSFGDSARESY
+197 FSFGDTARESY
-208 TRMIDLVSLAEEF
+208 TRMIDLVSLAEDF
-221 LATNSSIANTTVPEK
+221 LAKNSTLANTAATE
-236 EKVKT
+236 
-241 VALDSVPGKDKD
+241 SVPGKKKSDKEND
-253 EAQRKTVAPDS
+253 TVAPDS
-264 VPGKEE
+264 VPGKAE
-270 LLKLAG
+270 LLKLAC
-276 IRRKVSEISGSASL
+276 IRRKVSAIRGTASL
-290 AQLNFSSEART
+290 AQLNFSTEART

-307 VKEIAS
+307 VKEIAT

-323 RTKPVPAIIDP
+323 RTKSVPAIIDP
-334 ENPQQSLDD
+334 ENPQRSLDE

-371 WPGHGTISFGA
+371 WPGHGTIAFGA
-382 NLTESAIVSD
+382 NLTESGIVSD

-407 TAEGS
+407 TAEGF

-428 YWELQQAKLKSENDN
+428 YWVLQQAKLKSENVN
-443 QGAQKT
+443 QGEQKT
-449 IPEFQG
+449 ISEFQG

-488 PEISTIF
+488 PEISKIF
-495 CDSGML
+495 CEPGML

-537 PAGQTIEEMDEQTW
+537 PAGQTIEEMGEQTW

-638 TPEALERSA
+638 TPDALERSA

-661 ILKIDVKTKE
+661 ILKIDVKAKE
-671 VASMVCA
+671 VARMVCA

>member
-1 MKNLWDPEAAA
+1 MKNLWDPKEAS

-24 TSRLLGQNSD
+24 SSRLLGQNSD

-46 IQQTNL
+46 VREINV
-52 FGEAEDILCVK
+52 FGEEEDILYVK
-63 GSGNNLS
+63 GSGNNLA
-70 TIDEYGFTPLRLKTL
+70 TIEAHGFTPLRLKTL
-85 RKLAA
+85 LKLAE
-90 LENISDAEMIR
+90 LENISDAEMVR
-101 QQQMAKSNPDALN
+101 QQQMAMTNPDASN

-125 PFTWID
+125 PFAWID

-138 VTLTNTPEGT
+138 VTLTNTPAGN
-148 ELIRKIYGER
+148 ELMRKVYGER

-169 KLSRKVFEMTKNVDW
+169 KLTRKVLEITKNVDW

-197 FSFGDSARESY
+197 FTFGNTARESY
-208 TRMIDLVSLAEEF
+208 GRMIDLVSLAENYLEKHST
-221 LATNSSIANTTVPEK
+221 LANT
-236 EKVKT
+236 
-241 VALDSVPGKDKD
+241 VAPDSVPVEMEGNA
-253 EAQRKTVAPDS
+253 EEETVAPDS

-270 LLKLAG
+270 LFKLAR
-276 IRRKVSEISGSASL
+276 IRRKVSEIRGSAML
-290 AQLNFSSEART
+290 AQLNFSTEART

-307 VKEIAS
+307 LKEIAT

-334 ENPQQSLDD
+334 ENLEQSLDD
-343 FSSAYKAYFERHT
+343 FAAEYKAYFERHT
-356 NGEQKCL
+356 NGQQKCL

-371 WPGHGTISFGA
+371 WLGIGTLAFGT
-382 NLTESAIVSD
+382 NFTESGIVAD

-397 VKAIQLAENL
+397 VKAIQQAENL
-407 TAEGS
+407 QGNGT
-412 SGGWQPVSEK
+412 SGTWTPVSEK
-422 HLFEAE
+422 HLFDAE
-428 YWELQQAKLKSENDN
+428 YWELQQAKLKPENID
-443 QGAQKT
+443 QGDQKT

-475 FAQGAVVVGLDLN
+475 LEQGAVVIGLDLN
-488 PEISTIF
+488 PEISKIF
-495 CDSGML
+495 CESGML
-501 GLQCDVTD
+501 GLQCDVTN
-509 QKAVIEA
+509 QKEIKEA
-516 VAETVRQFGGIDIL
+516 VAKTVLHFGGLDIL

-551 SRSLEINLTAPQQL
+551 SKSLEINLTAPQQL

-591 PGAGASAY
+591 PGAGAAAY

-638 TPEALERSA
+638 TPEVLERSA
-647 KRYGLTVEQYKSRN
+647 KRYDLTVEQYKSRN
-661 ILKIDVKTKE
+661 ILKIEVKTKE
-671 VASMVCA
+671 VARMVCA
-678 MSGAVFAKTTGAQ
+678 MAGSVFAKTTGAQ
-691 IPIDGGSERVI
+691 IPIDGGNERVI

>member
-12 QFEENTLQMRVY
+12 QFEENTLQLRVY

-52 FGEAEDILCVK
+52 FGEAEDILYVK

-70 TIDEYGFTPLRLKTL
+70 TIDEHGFTPLRLKTL

-101 QQQMAKSNPDALN
+101 QQQMAKSNPDAAN

-169 KLSRKVFEMTKNVDW
+169 KLARKVFEMTKNVDW

-208 TRMIDLVSLAEEF
+208 TRMIDLVLLAEEF
-221 LATNSSIANTTVPEK
+221 LATNSSVANTTV
-236 EKVKT
+236 
-241 VALDSVPGKDKD
+241 
-253 EAQRKTVAPDS
+253 PDS

-276 IRRKVSEISGSASL
+276 IRRKVSEIRGSASL

-323 RTKPVPAIIDP
+323 RTKPVPAIIDQ

-343 FSSAYKAYFERHT
+343 FSSAYKAYFERNT

-397 VKAIQLAENL
+397 VKAIQFAENL
-407 TAEGS
+407 TAKGS
-412 SGGWQPVSEK
+412 SAGWKPVSEK

-428 YWELQQAKLKSENDN
+428 YWELQQAKLKSENNN
-443 QGAQKT
+443 QDGQKT

-475 FAQGAVVVGLDLN
+475 FSQGAVVVGLDLN

-671 VASMVCA
+671 VARMVCA

-691 IPIDGGSERVI
+691 IPIDGGNERVI

>member
-1 MKNLWDPEAAA
+1 MKNLWDPEAVA
-12 QFEENTLQMRVY
+12 QFEENTLQLRVY

-52 FGEAEDILCVK
+52 FGEAEDILYVK
-63 GSGNNLS
+63 GSGCDLA
-70 TIDEYGFTPLRLKTL
+70 TIDEDGFTPLLLKTL

-90 LENISDAEMIR
+90 LENISDVEMIR
-101 QQQMAKSNPDALN
+101 QQQMAKSNPDAPN

-125 PFTWID
+125 PFNWID

-138 VTLTNTPEGT
+138 VTLTNTPKGN

-169 KLSRKVFEMTKNVDW
+169 KLSRKVFEMTTKIDW

-197 FSFGDSARESY
+197 FSFGDTALESY
-208 TRMIDLVSLAEEF
+208 TRMIDLVSLAEDF
-221 LATNSSIANTTVPEK
+221 LAKNSTLTNTAATE
-236 EKVKT
+236 
-241 VALDSVPGKDKD
+241 SVPGK
-253 EAQRKTVAPDS
+253 A
-264 VPGKEE
+264 E
-270 LLKLAG
+270 LLKLAC
-276 IRRKVSEISGSASL
+276 IRRKVSAIRGTGSL
-290 AQLNFSSEART
+290 AQLNFSKEART

-307 VKEIAS
+307 VKEIAT

-323 RTKPVPAIIDP
+323 RTKSVPAIIDP
-334 ENPQQSLDD
+334 ENPQRSLDE

-382 NLTESAIVSD
+382 NLTESGIVSD

-407 TAEGS
+407 TSEGS
-412 SGGWQPVSEK
+412 SGRWQPVSEK

-428 YWELQQAKLKSENDN
+428 YWVLQQAKLKSENVN
-443 QGAQKT
+443 HGVQKT
-449 IPEFQG
+449 ISEFQG

-488 PEISTIF
+488 PEISKIF
-495 CDSGML
+495 CEPGML

-537 PAGQTIEEMDEQTW
+537 PAGQTIEEMGEQTW

-638 TPEALERSA
+638 TPDALERSA

-671 VASMVCA
+671 VARMVCA

>member
-1 MKNLWDPEAAA
+1 MKNLWDPEAVA
-12 QFEENTLQMRVY
+12 QFEENTLQLRVY

-52 FGEAEDILCVK
+52 FGEAEDILYVK
-63 GSGNNLS
+63 GSGCDLA
-70 TIDEYGFTPLRLKTL
+70 TIDEDGFTPLILKTL

-90 LENISDAEMIR
+90 LENISDVEMIR
-101 QQQMAKSNPDALN
+101 QQQMAKINPDAPN

-125 PFTWID
+125 PFDWID

-138 VTLTNTPEGT
+138 VTLTNTPEGN

-169 KLSRKVFEMTKNVDW
+169 KLSRKVFEMTKKIDW

-197 FSFGDSARESY
+197 FSFGDTALESY
-208 TRMIDLVSLAEEF
+208 TRMIDLVSLAEDF
-221 LATNSSIANTTVPEK
+221 LAKNSTLTNTAATE
-236 EKVKT
+236 
-241 VALDSVPGKDKD
+241 SVPGK
-253 EAQRKTVAPDS
+253 A
-264 VPGKEE
+264 E
-270 LLKLAG
+270 LLKLAC
-276 IRRKVSEISGSASL
+276 IRRKVSAIRGTGSL
-290 AQLNFSSEART
+290 AQLNFSTEART

-307 VKEIAS
+307 VKEIAT

-323 RTKPVPAIIDP
+323 RTKSVPAIIDP
-334 ENPQQSLDD
+334 ENPQRSLDE

-382 NLTESAIVSD
+382 NLTESGIVSD

-407 TAEGS
+407 TSEGS
-412 SGGWQPVSEK
+412 SGRWQPVSEK

-428 YWELQQAKLKSENDN
+428 YWVLQQAKLKSENVN
-443 QGAQKT
+443 QGEQKT
-449 IPEFQG
+449 ISEFQG

-463 ASGIGLACAREL
+463 ASGIGLACACEL

-488 PEISTIF
+488 PEISKIF
-495 CDSGML
+495 CDPGML

-537 PAGQTIEEMDEQTW
+537 PAGQTIEEMGEQTW

-638 TPEALERSA
+638 TPDALERSA

-671 VASMVCA
+671 VARMVCA

>member
-1 MKNLWDPEAAA
+1 MKNLWDPKEAS

-24 TSRLLGQNSD
+24 SSRLLGQNSD

-46 IQQTNL
+46 VREINV
-52 FGEAEDILCVK
+52 FGEEEDILYVK
-63 GSGNNLS
+63 GSGNNLA
-70 TIDEYGFTPLRLKTL
+70 TIETYGFTPLRLKTL
-85 RKLAA
+85 LKLAE
-90 LENISDAEMIR
+90 LENISDAEMVR
-101 QQQMAKSNPDALN
+101 QQQMAMTNPDASN

-125 PFTWID
+125 PFAWID

-138 VTLTNTPEGT
+138 VTLTNTPAGN
-148 ELIRKIYGER
+148 ELMRKVYGER

-169 KLSRKVFEMTKNVDW
+169 KLSRKVLEITKNVDW

-197 FSFGDSARESY
+197 FTFGNTARESY
-208 TRMIDLVSLAEEF
+208 GRMIDLVSLAENYLEKHS
-221 LATNSSIANTTVPEK
+221 TVSSTLTP
-236 EKVKT
+236 
-241 VALDSVPGKDKD
+241 DSVPVEMEGNA
-253 EAQRKTVAPDS
+253 EEETVAPDS
-264 VPGKEE
+264 VPGKED
-270 LLKLAG
+270 LLKLAR
-276 IRRKVSEISGSASL
+276 IRRKVAEIRGSAML
-290 AQLNFSSEART
+290 AQLNFSTEART

-307 VKEIAS
+307 LKEIAT

-334 ENPQQSLDD
+334 ENLEQNLDD
-343 FSSAYKAYFERHT
+343 FAAEYKAYFERHT
-356 NGEQKCL
+356 NGQQKCL

-371 WPGHGTISFGA
+371 WPGIGTLAFGT
-382 NLTESAIVSD
+382 NLTESGIVAD

-397 VKAIQLAENL
+397 VKAIQQAENL
-407 TAEGS
+407 QGNGT
-412 SGGWQPVSEK
+412 SGTWTPVSEK
-422 HLFEAE
+422 HLFDAE
-428 YWELQQAKLKSENDN
+428 YWELQQAKLKPENVD
-443 QGAQKT
+443 QGEQKT

-475 FAQGAVVVGLDLN
+475 LEQGAVVVGLDLN
-488 PEISTIF
+488 PEISKLF
-495 CDSGML
+495 CESGML
-501 GLQCDVTD
+501 GLQCDVTN
-509 QKAVIEA
+509 QKAIKEA
-516 VAETVRQFGGIDIL
+516 VAKTVLHFGGLDIL

-551 SRSLEINLTAPQQL
+551 SKSLEINLTAPQQL

-591 PGAGASAY
+591 PGAGAAAY

-638 TPEALERSA
+638 TPEVLERSA
-647 KRYGLTVEQYKSRN
+647 KRYDLTVEQYKSRN
-661 ILKIDVKTKE
+661 ILKIEVKTKE
-671 VASMVCA
+671 VARMVCA
-678 MSGAVFAKTTGAQ
+678 MAGSVFAKTTGAQ
-691 IPIDGGSERVI
+691 IPIDGGNERVI

>member
-1 MKNLWDPEAAA
+1 MKNLWDPEAVA
-12 QFEENTLQMRVY
+12 QFEENTLQLRVY

-52 FGEAEDILCVK
+52 FGEAEDILYVK
-63 GSGNNLS
+63 GSGCDLA
-70 TIDEYGFTPLRLKTL
+70 TIDEDGFTPLLLKTL

-90 LENISDAEMIR
+90 LEKISDVEMIR
-101 QQQMAKSNPDALN
+101 QQQMAKSNPDAPN

-125 PFTWID
+125 PFDWID

-138 VTLTNTPEGT
+138 VTLTNTPEGN

-169 KLSRKVFEMTKNVDW
+169 KLSRKVFEMTRKIDW

-197 FSFGDSARESY
+197 FSFGDTALESY
-208 TRMIDLVSLAEEF
+208 TRMIDLVSLAEDF
-221 LATNSSIANTTVPEK
+221 LAKYSTLTNTAATE
-236 EKVKT
+236 
-241 VALDSVPGKDKD
+241 SVPGKAK
-253 EAQRKTVAPDS
+253 
-264 VPGKEE
+264 
-270 LLKLAG
+270 LLKLAS
-276 IRRKVSEISGSASL
+276 IRRKVSALRGTASL
-290 AQLNFSSEART
+290 AQLNFSTEART

-307 VKEIAS
+307 VKEIAT

-323 RTKPVPAIIDP
+323 RTKSVPAIIDP
-334 ENPQQSLDD
+334 ENPQRSLDE

-371 WPGHGTISFGA
+371 WPGHGTISFGS
-382 NLTESAIVSD
+382 NLTESGIVSD

-407 TAEGS
+407 TSEGS

-428 YWELQQAKLKSENDN
+428 YWVLQQAKLKSENVN
-443 QGAQKT
+443 QGEQKT
-449 IPEFQG
+449 ISEFQG

-488 PEISTIF
+488 PEISKIF
-495 CDSGML
+495 CEPGML

-537 PAGQTIEEMDEQTW
+537 PAGQTIEEMGEQTW
-551 SRSLEINLTAPQQL
+551 SKSLEINLTAPQQL
-565 LQACVPFLKEGLDPA
+565 LQACVPFLKEGIDPA

-638 TPEALERSA
+638 TPDALERSA

-671 VASMVCA
+671 VARMVCA